1 MSVVNV
7 STYLITSITANP
19 FEFPTILVTMSVL
32 ILTTVVNLLYMSTLR
47 VRIPLR
53 PGVLDTT
60 LCAKVCH
67 DLGSS
72 VGLSGYSDHHNITEI
87 LLKVALNPITV
98 TLYMSKTL
106 QDIPPSTK
114 IVSCIKCQKLVK
126 TSLPRQRLSLV
137 SKYDFIL
144 PIMTNS
150 NKIIHFCILVYMIN
164 LIIKKKIMLFLT
176 AACTICVLPK

>member
-87 LLKVALNPITV
+87 LLKVALNPITL

-106 QDIPPSTK
+106 QDIPPSTT

-137 SKYDFIL
+137 SNVK
-144 PIMTNS
+144 NS
-150 NKIIHFCILVYMIN
+150 SRHPSLDKDCLLYQMSKTCQDIPPSTKIVSCI
-164 LIIKKKIMLFLT
+164 KI
-176 AACTICVLPK
+176 